1 MADALLDASAVM
13 ALLRGEA
20 GAERVLQVLP
30 DSAISAVNYAEVIS
44 KLIDL
49 GAPAAQAIA
58 AAGQLALEI
67 IPLDGSMAIRAGA
80 LRQATRSRGLSLG
93 DRACLALATQTGL
106 PTLTADR
113 AWAELDLEVEVVL
126 IR

>member
-44 KLIDL
+44 KLIDF
-49 GAPAAQAIA
+49 GAPAEQAIA

-67 IPLDGSMAIRAGA
+67 VPLDGSMAIHAGA

-106 PTLTADR
+106 PALTADR